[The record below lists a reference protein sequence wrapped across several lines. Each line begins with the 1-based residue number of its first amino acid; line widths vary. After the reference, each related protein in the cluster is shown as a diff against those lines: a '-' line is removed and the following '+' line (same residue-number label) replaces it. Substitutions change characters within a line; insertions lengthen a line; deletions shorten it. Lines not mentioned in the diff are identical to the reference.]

1 MIVVKILKGILRLI
15 ADLLYLIVAIIVAGI
30 ILSSVGFVFAL
41 ILTLPVWYG
50 LSVLYKGIFGP
61 RGQKD
66 DPKQVP
72 NAEPAAA

>member
-15 ADLLYLIVAIIVAGI
+15 ADLLYLIVAVIVAGL
-30 ILSSVGFVFAL
+30 ILSSVGIVFAV

-61 RGQKD
+61 RGSQ
-66 DPKQVP
+66 QS
-72 NAEPAAA
+72 AEPAAAPA

>member
-15 ADLLYLIVAIIVAGI
+15 ADLLYLIVAVIVAGI
-30 ILSSVGFVFAL
+30 ILSSVGIVFAV

-61 RGQKD
+61 RGNTQGNKT
-66 DPKQVP
+66 
-72 NAEPAAA
+72 AEPAAAAA

>member
-15 ADLLYLIVAIIVAGI
+15 ADLLYLIVAVIVAGI
-30 ILSSVGFVFAL
+30 ILSSGGIVLAA

-61 RGQKD
+61 RGNKS
-66 DPKQVP
+66 
-72 NAEPAAA
+72 AEPAAAPA